1 MENKLKPDY
10 LFQTSWEVCNKMG
23 GIHTVLAS
31 QAETLYKSLKDKLI
45 FIGPDVWVGPK
56 NNSEFLPDE
65 TLYPDWIEE
74 ITSEGIRVRAGRWN
88 VPGKPVT
95 FLIDFSPFIS
105 QKNEILSYY
114 WEKFNVDS
122 ISGHWDYTE
131 SVLFGYA
138 AGVVIESFWKYYLD
152 INTKVV
158 AHFDEWLTSS
168 GALYLK
174 DKLPQVGT
182 VFTTHATT
190 VGRSLAGN
198 GIPIYDNLATFN
210 GDLKAQEL
218 NVIAKHS
225 IEKIAANQVDCFTT
239 VSEITAKEC
248 EQLLRKKVDVITPN
262 GFEDSFVPKG
272 NDYETKR
279 KKARKK
285 LREIASAVLGYKV
298 DDDVMMVAN
307 SGRYEY
313 RNKGI
318 DLFLDALKIVNESE
332 LWGCTP
338 IEMPTFGGMP
348 GVTEGLKDYD
358 PVDKGKKIIAFAL
371 IPANTSGARKDLTAK
386 LSGEN
391 KGAVLPNPFMTHG
404 LNEIGS
410 DAIMNKIQE
419 INLSNQAG
427 EKVAFIFVP
436 CYLNG
441 DDGIFNISYYD
452 LLIGMDLTIFPSYYE
467 PWGYTPLESIAFG
480 IPTITTSL
488 TGFGAWAKL
497 FSNNINDSVEILYRN
512 DTNDSEVASGIA
524 KTIID
529 YAKKSENEIAEIKKN
544 SFKLAAQLDWNLLID
559 NYLSAYDIALTASA
573 NRKDKYTVYQKEFKN
588 KMIFDSSASPA
599 WRKLVTKSKLPD
611 KIKILHELTRN
622 LWWTWNYEAAELFE
636 YVDEKIWMS
645 VKRNPV
651 QLLEKVSFNR
661 LTQLAND
668 ANFIA
673 KLDKI
678 YSKFKHYM
686 EKPFEEGPSIAYFSM
701 EYGINDI
708 LKIFS
713 GGLGVLAGDYLKEA
727 SDKGVKIFAV
737 GLLYRYGYFTQALT
751 VNGEQTAK
759 YEMQDFNKL
768 PVEQVK
774 NANNEPLFIKIDLPG
789 REVNVAVW
797 KAQVGRIPLYLMDT
811 DIPSNACHDR
821 EITHMLYGGNN
832 ENRLKQ
838 EILLGMGGIRLLNAL
853 GIKTDLYHCNEGHAA
868 LINVERLINLIDKKF
883 TYIEAMEI
891 VKASSLFTTHTPV
904 PAGHDV
910 FDEGMFRVYLRHIPD
925 RLSLSWEEFME
936 LGREGKYENEKFSMS
951 ILALKT
957 SHQTNAVSWL
967 HGEVTKK
974 MFRNIWRGYFPEELP
989 IGYVTNGVHYGT
1001 WTASEFRRLYEK
1013 EFGAN
1018 LVDDVSDK
1026 IKWEKVYKIAD
1037 DTIWQVRKQL
1047 KKKLIDYIKRRMHQ
1061 SMVERHTAPSL
1072 IVDILDTIRED
1083 ALTIGFAR
1091 RFATYKR
1098 AYLLFE
1104 DLDRLKAIVNN
1115 PTRPVQFIYAGK
1127 AHPADGMGQDLIKR
1141 IVEISKRPEF
1151 VGKIIFLENYDMDLA
1166 KRLVSGVDVW
1176 LNTPTRPLEASGTSG
1191 EKAELNGVLN
1201 FSVLDG
1207 WWYEGYKEGAGWALT
1222 DKRSFE
1228 NQSYQDELDA
1238 NTIYGILENEIIPLY
1253 FATDAKGVSAGWVK
1267 YIKNSIAQIVPEFT
1281 TRRMINDY
1289 ISRFYNPMFKR
1300 TNILKADDFKHVRE
1314 LAHWKHRVIAGWDS
1328 IQVLE
1333 INTPDISK
1341 YELGLGEKYQLS
1353 VKLDLKKLSSF
1364 DFGIEMVIAEPS
1376 DEEFPSILHIEPFTE
1391 VKREGSIVE
1400 YQMSYELNLPG
1411 MFNFGLRLYPKN
1423 KLLPNKQD
1431 FNLVRWL

>member
-1 MENKLKPDY
+1 
-10 LFQTSWEVCNKMG
+10 MG

-31 QAETLYKSLKDKLI
+31 QAETLYKCLNDRLI
-45 FIGPDVWVGPK
+45 FIGPDVWMGPK
-56 NNSEFLPDE
+56 NNSEFLPDD
-65 TLYPDWIEE
+65 TIYSDWIDEVL
-74 ITSEGIRVRAGRWN
+74 SEGIRVRAGRWN

-114 WEKFNVDS
+114 WEKFSVDS
-122 ISGHWDYTE
+122 ISGHYDYVE

-138 AGVVIESFWKYYLD
+138 AGVVIESFWRYYLD
-152 INTKVV
+152 TNAKVI
-158 AHFDEWLTSS
+158 AHFDEWLTGS

-198 GIPIYDNLATFN
+198 GIPVYDNLNTFN

-248 EQLLRKKVDVITPN
+248 EQLLRKKPNVVTPN

-272 NDYETKR
+272 KDYTAKR
-279 KKARKK
+279 KQAREK
-285 LREIASAVLGYKV
+285 LREVASALLGYEVK
-298 DDDVMMVAN
+298 DDVMMVAN

-318 DLFLDALKIVNESE
+318 DLFLDALKIVNEQE
-332 LWGCTP
+332 P
-338 IEMPTFGGMP
+338 A
-348 GVTEGLKDYD
+348 
-358 PVDKGKKIIAFAL
+358 KKILAFAL
-371 IPANTSGARKDLTAK
+371 IPANTYGARKDLQAK
-386 LSGEN
+386 LNGEN
-391 KGAVLPNPFMTHG
+391 SDILANPFITHG
-404 LNEIGS
+404 LNDIGN
-410 DAIMNKIQE
+410 DPIMNKIQD
-419 INLSNQAG
+419 INLSNEIS
-427 EKVAFIFVP
+427 EKVDFIFVP

-441 DDGIFNISYYD
+441 DDGIFNMSYYE

-480 IPTITTSL
+480 IPTITTTL
-488 TGFGAWAKL
+488 TGFGLWAQP
-497 FSNNINDSVEILYRN
+497 FSKSIKDGVEIIYRN
-512 DTNDSEVASGIA
+512 DINDSEVTSEIA
-524 KTIID
+524 KAIID
-529 YAKKSENEIAEIKKN
+529 YAKKSSKEVAEISDN
-544 SFKLAAQLDWNLLID
+544 ALKLAAQLDWNLLID
-559 NYLSAYDIALTASA
+559 NYANAYNIALTAVG
-573 NRKDKYTVYQKEFKN
+573 NRKDKYTVFQKEFKN
-588 KMIFDSSASPA
+588 KLIFNRSATPS
-599 WRKLVTKSKLPD
+599 WRKLLTKSQLPER
-611 KIKILHELTRN
+611 IKILQDLTRN
-622 LWWTWNYEAAELFE
+622 LWWTWNYEATELFE
-636 YVDEKIWMS
+636 YVDEKIWAS

-651 QLLEKVSFNR
+651 QLLEKVSYNR

-668 ANFIA
+668 KNFVS
-673 KLDKI
+673 KLDNI
-678 YSKFKHYM
+678 YAKFKNYID
-686 EKPFEEGPSIAYFSM
+686 KPFNEGPSIAYFSM

-727 SDKGVKIFAV
+727 SDKGVNITAV

-759 YEMQDFNKL
+759 YEMQEFNKL
-768 PVEQVK
+768 PVEQVRDNK
-774 NANNEPLFIKIDLPG
+774 GEPLFIKIDLPG
-789 REVNVAVW
+789 REVNVAIW
-797 KAQVGRIPLYLMDT
+797 KAQVGRIPLYLLDT
-811 DIPSNACHDR
+811 DIPSNAHHDR
-821 EITHMLYGGNN
+821 EITHILYGGNQ

-838 EILLGMGGIRLLNAL
+838 EILLGIGGIRLLNAL
-853 GIKTDLYHCNEGHAA
+853 GIKNDLYHCNEGHAA
-868 LINVERLINLIDKKF
+868 LINVERLINLIDNKF
-883 TYIEAMEI
+883 SYTEAMEI
-891 VKASSLFTTHTPV
+891 IKASSLFTTHTPV
-904 PAGHDV
+904 PAGHDA
-910 FDEGMFRVYLRHIPD
+910 FDEGMFRIYLRHIPD
-925 RLSLSWEEFME
+925 RLSISWEEFME
-936 LGREGKYENEKFSMS
+936 LGREGKYEQEKFSMS

-957 SHQTNAVSWL
+957 SHNINGVSWL

-974 MFRNIWRGYFPEELP
+974 MFRHIWKGYFPEELP

-1001 WTASEFRRLYEK
+1001 WTASELRRLYEK
-1013 EFGAN
+1013 EFGAD
-1018 LVDDVSDK
+1018 LLDDVSDK
-1026 IKWEKVYKIAD
+1026 TKWEKVHKIPD
-1037 DTIWQVRKQL
+1037 ETLWQVRKQL
-1047 KKKLIDYIKRRMHQ
+1047 KKKLIDYIKRRMQQ
-1061 SMVERHTAPSL
+1061 SMVERHAAPSH

-1098 AYLLFE
+1098 AYLLFD
-1104 DLDRLKAIVNN
+1104 DLERLSAIVNN
-1115 PTRPVQFIYAGK
+1115 PNRPVQFIYAGK

-1222 DKRSFE
+1222 DKSTFD
-1228 NQSYQDELDA
+1228 NPSYQDELDA

-1253 FATDAKGVSAGWVK
+1253 FATDSKGISSGWVK

-1289 ISRFYNPMFKR
+1289 ISRFYTPMFTRSKL
-1300 TNILKADDFKHVRE
+1300 LKEKDYKHVRE
-1314 LAHWKHRVIAGWDS
+1314 IALWKRRVLTGWDS
-1328 IQVLE
+1328 VQVVE
-1333 INTPDISK
+1333 IDVPDISK
-1341 YELGLGEKYQLS
+1341 HELGLGEKYM
-1353 VKLDLKKLSSF
+1353 VNIKLDLKKLSAF
-1364 DFGIEMVIAEPS
+1364 DFGLEMVIAEAS
-1376 DEEFPSILHIEPFTE
+1376 DEEFPKILHIEPFKE
-1391 VKREGSIVE
+1391 VKKEGSIVI
-1400 YQMSYELNLPG
+1400 YQLSYELNLPG
-1411 MFNFGLRLYPKN
+1411 MFNFGLRLYPIN
-1423 KLLPNKQD
+1423 ELLPYKQD